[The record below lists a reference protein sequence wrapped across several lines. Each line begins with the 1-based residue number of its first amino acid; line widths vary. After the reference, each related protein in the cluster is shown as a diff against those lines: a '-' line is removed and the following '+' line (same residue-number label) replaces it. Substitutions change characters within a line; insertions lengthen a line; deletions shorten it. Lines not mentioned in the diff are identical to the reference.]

1 MSGLKEAFDDIAAEI
16 SPVDPPVELTMLQ
29 GKRIRNGRLAA
40 VVGGT
45 AGTVVLGV
53 GALVGFPALAGHGGP
68 ASSPAGAQLA
78 SAGPAPAI
86 TQSANAA
93 PLLQPS
99 GAASGVP
106 LLRPVLLES
115 PRGST
120 AEYGNTELVDAA
132 TLTLFLRL
140 ACTPGP
146 SAGTADDHWKAAI
159 GYATG
164 QWNAP
169 DSQVVSCD
177 AAGTKYVLGP
187 AVVTMTQVTSVT
199 TARMANNS
207 QWGVDVTLDR
217 AATLALGAVT
227 KDQYNSYYPGSST
240 NLDDAALDSIAVV
253 LNGDV
258 YDAPLTAAPL
268 TQGQLELTGPQ
279 PGGFATEAEAQAF
292 VDRL

>member
-16 SPVDPPVELTMLQ
+16 SPADPPVELTMLQ

-53 GALVGFPALAGHGGP
+53 GALLGFPALAGHGG
-68 ASSPAGAQLA
+68 AMSSPASVQLA
-78 SAGPAPAI
+78 SAVPEPAV
-86 TQSANAA
+86 TQSANAGPLPQPGGAANGA
-93 PLLQPS
+93 PLL
-99 GAASGVP
+99 
-106 LLRPVLLES
+106 RTVLLES

-120 AEYGNTELVDAA
+120 AEYGNTELVDAG
-132 TLTLFLRL
+132 TLTLFRRL
-140 ACTPGP
+140 TCAQGP
-146 SAGTADDHWKAAI
+146 NAGTPDEHWKAAI
-159 GYATG
+159 GYTAA

-177 AAGTKYVLGP
+177 AAGTEYVLGP
-187 AVVTMTQVTSVT
+187 AVVTGTQVTSVT
-199 TARMANNS
+199 TVRLANGR
-207 QWGVDVTLDR
+207 QWGVDVTLNR
-217 AATLALGAVT
+217 AATLALGAIT
-227 KDQYNSYYPGSST
+227 KDQYNAYYPSSST

-258 YDAPLTAAPL
+258 YDAPLTAGPL

-292 VDRL
+292 ADRL

>member
-1 MSGLKEAFDDIAAEI
+1 MSGLKEALDDIAAEI
-16 SPVDPPVELTMLQ
+16 SPVDPPVELTMLL

-45 AGTVVLGV
+45 AGTIVLGV
-53 GALVGFPALAGHGGP
+53 GALLGLPALAGHGGAMSSQ
-68 ASSPAGAQLA
+68 ASPQLA

-86 TQSANAA
+86 AQSASAA
-93 PLLQPS
+93 PVRQPS

-115 PRGST
+115 PLGST
-120 AEYGNTELVDAA
+120 AEYGNSSLVDAS
-132 TLTLFLRL
+132 TLTLFRKLTC
-140 ACTPGP
+140 APGP

-159 GYATG
+159 GYAAE
-164 QWNAP
+164 QWNVP
-169 DSQVVSCD
+169 GSLVVSCD
-177 AAGTKYVLGP
+177 SAGTKYVLGP

-199 TARMANNS
+199 TTRVANNS
-207 QWGVDVTLDR
+207 QWGVDLTLNP
-217 AATLALGAVT
+217 AGTLALGALT

-258 YDAPLTAAPL
+258 YDAPLTAGPL

-279 PGGFATEAEAQAF
+279 PDGFATEADAQAF

>member
-1 MSGLKEAFDDIAAEI
+1 MSGLKEALDDIAAEI

-40 VVGGT
+40 AVGGT
-45 AGTVVLGV
+45 AGTIVLGV
-53 GALVGFPALAGHGGP
+53 GALLGFPALAGHGGP

-86 TQSANAA
+86 SASAA

-99 GAASGVP
+99 GAASGIP

-115 PRGST
+115 PQGST
-120 AEYGNTELVDAA
+120 AEYGNTSLVDAA
-132 TLTLFLRL
+132 TLTLFRRL
-140 ACTPGP
+140 TCVPGP

-159 GYATG
+159 GYAPG
-164 QWNAP
+164 QWNVP

-199 TARMANNS
+199 AARVANNS

-227 KDQYNSYYPGSST
+227 KDQYNSYYPSSSA
-240 NLDDAALDSIAVV
+240 NLDDAALDSIALV

-258 YDAPLTAAPL
+258 YDAPLTAGPL

-292 VDRL
+292 VARL

>member
-45 AGTVVLGV
+45 AGTIVLGV
-53 GALVGFPALAGHGGP
+53 GALLGFPALAGHGG
-68 ASSPAGAQLA
+68 ATSSPASMQQA

-86 TQSANAA
+86 TQPTSAA
-93 PLLQPS
+93 PLRQPS
-99 GAASGVP
+99 GAASGAP

-115 PRGST
+115 PYGST
-120 AEYGNTELVDAA
+120 AEYGNTKLVDAA
-132 TLTLFLRL
+132 TLTLFRRRTC
-140 ACTPGP
+140 APGP

-159 GYATG
+159 GYAPG

-177 AAGTKYVLGP
+177 ADGTRYVLGP
-187 AVVTMTQVTSVT
+187 AVVTMAQVTSVT
-199 TARMANNS
+199 VVPLADNR

-217 AATLALGAVT
+217 TGTLALGAVT
-227 KDQYNSYYPGSST
+227 KDQYNSYYPTSST
-240 NLDDAALDSIAVV
+240 NQDDAALDSIAQV

-258 YDAPLTAAPL
+258 YSAPLTAAPL
-268 TQGQLELTGPQ
+268 TQGQLELAGPQ
-279 PGGFATEAEAQAF
+279 PAGFTTEAEAEAF
-292 VDRL
+292 AARL

>member
-1 MSGLKEAFDDIAAEI
+1 MSGLKEALDDVAAEI
-16 SPVDPPVELTMLQ
+16 SPVDPPVELTMLL

-45 AGTVVLGV
+45 AGTIVLGV
-53 GALVGFPALAGHGGP
+53 GALLGFPALAGHGG
-68 ASSPAGAQLA
+68 AMSSPAGAQLA

-86 TQSANAA
+86 TQSASAA
-93 PLLQPS
+93 PVRQPS
-99 GAASGVP
+99 GIP

-115 PRGST
+115 PLGST
-120 AEYGNTELVDAA
+120 AEYGNSSLVDAA
-132 TLTLFLRL
+132 TLTLFRRL
-140 ACTPGP
+140 TCTPGP
-146 SAGTADDHWKAAI
+146 SAGTADDDWKAAV
-159 GYATG
+159 GYLNG
-164 QWNAP
+164 QWNVP
-169 DSQVVSCD
+169 DSQIVSCD

-199 TARMANNS
+199 TVRLANSS

-217 AATLALGAVT
+217 AGTLALGALT

-240 NLDDAALDSIAVV
+240 SQDDAALDSIAVV

-258 YDAPLTAAPL
+258 YDAPLTAGPL

-279 PGGFATEAEAQAF
+279 PAGLATEAEAQAL
-292 VDRL
+292 VDQL